1 MFSRFSRRGLCFLL
15 ALVTLC
21 MCLSPALTQPAEA
34 VAGID
39 DATLAVG
46 MLFLG
51 WAGVSFAT
59 NDAAIT
65 CTTNF
70 LNSSVAGLKA
80 ASEVAANF
88 VVDGSLK
95 LVQDVKD
102 AFSNVLPD
110 IKATF
115 RTPDGSTTGALAGSY
130 PVGVPIDFPF
140 DGSYVSVD
148 GNSSVFHFITDDRSV
163 NLHLEIS
170 KTSDGLSQASFVDSS
185 GRSYRSVLGTS
196 NMTFVYS
203 DLRCYIKDGNFCFDV
218 CYTHIKFP
226 GKFFHSNQV
235 NVIPNPTSGSFE
247 IQNIGIEGYPAYKRA
262 AKITGKEVTDL
273 AFPSNTSL
281 APTESPSPDEPTRDP
296 DQDKIN
302 KLSLAMLLAIIANLK
317 GSEADLLTPEEMIEE
332 LKKALNQSQ
341 IDPKPDPT
349 TDPSEATDPSELPEP
364 SEAPSG
370 PTTPPTTFD
379 DPPAFDDL
387 LLPGLRDF
395 FPFCIPFDLYAMMQ
409 ALCAEPVAPVFT
421 FATSFLGQVYTV
433 DIDLSAWESVAVMV
447 RYMFIAIYIV
457 SLAVATRKFI
467 KW

>member
-115 RTPDGSTTGALAGSY
+115 RTPNGSTTGALAGSY
-130 PVGVPIDFPF
+130 PVGVPIDVPF

-148 GNSSVFHFITDDRSV
+148 GNSSVFSFITDDRSV

-170 KTSDGLSQASFVDSS
+170 KTSDGLSQVHIVDSS
-185 GRSYRSVLGTS
+185 GRGYGGVIGTS
-196 NMTFVYS
+196 NMTFILIYVALS
-203 DLRCYIKDGNFCFDV
+203 RTVMFVLMF
-218 CYTHIKFP
+218 
-226 GKFFHSNQV
+226 
-235 NVIPNPTSGSFE
+235 
-247 IQNIGIEGYPAYKRA
+247 
-262 AKITGKEVTDL
+262 VTRT
-273 AFPSNTSL
+273 SNTLVNFFIVFYQTFYLILLLVLLKFKIL
-281 APTESPSPDEPTRDP
+281 A
-296 DQDKIN
+296 
-302 KLSLAMLLAIIANLK
+302 LK
-317 GSEADLLTPEEMIEE
+317 A
-332 LKKALNQSQ
+332 
-341 IDPKPDPT
+341 
-349 TDPSEATDPSELPEP
+349 
-364 SEAPSG
+364 
-370 PTTPPTTFD
+370 TPPTNVL
-379 DPPAFDDL
+379 PKSLVKRL
-387 LLPGLRDF
+387 LIWRSLPIL
-395 FPFCIPFDLYAMMQ
+395 
-409 ALCAEPVAPVFT
+409 V
-421 FATSFLGQVYTV
+421 
-433 DIDLSAWESVAVMV
+433 
-447 RYMFIAIYIV
+447 
-457 SLAVATRKFI
+457 
-467 KW
+467 

>member
-1 MFSRFSRRGLCFLL
+1 MISRFSRRGLCFFL

-21 MCLSPALTQPAEA
+21 MCLSPSLAQPAEA

-59 NDAAIT
+59 NDAAVT

-80 ASEVAANF
+80 ASEVAANY

-102 AFSNVLPD
+102 AFSSVLPD
-110 IKATF
+110 IHATF
-115 RTPDGSTTGALAGSY
+115 RTPEGSDSGALAGSY
-130 PVGVPIDFPF
+130 PVGVPVDIPF

-148 GNSSVFHFITDDRSV
+148 GDSSNFYVTTDDGV
-163 NLHLEIS
+163 FDLHLVIS
-170 KTSDGLSQASFVDSS
+170 TTSEGRSHAQLVDSS
-185 GRSYRSVLGTS
+185 GASFIGVIGTS
-196 NMTFVYS
+196 SMTYVYS
-203 DLRCYIKDGNFCFDV
+203 DLRCYIKEGNLCFEV
-218 CYTHIKFP
+218 CYTHSKYP
-226 GKFFHSNQV
+226 GKFFHQV
-235 NVIPNPTSGSFE
+235 LTNFLSNPTSATFK
-247 IQNIGIEGYPAYKRA
+247 IQNLGIESYPAYKRA

-273 AFPSNTSL
+273 AFPANTSI
-281 APTESPSPDEPTRDP
+281 APTESPSPDEPTKDP
-296 DQDKIN
+296 DQDNIN
-302 KLSLAMLLAIIANLK
+302 KLSLATLLLILKNLK
-317 GSEADLLTPEEMIEE
+317 GAEAGLLTPEEMIEE
-332 LKKALNQSQ
+332 LKKALGQSQ
-341 IDPKPDPT
+341 TDPNPDPT
-349 TDPSEATDPSELPEP
+349 TDPSEATEPSELPEP
-364 SEAPSG
+364 SEDPSS
-370 PTTPPTTFD
+370 PTTPPTT
-379 DPPAFDDL
+379 DPPAFDDM
-387 LLPGLRDF
+387 LLPGLRNF

-421 FATSFLGQVYTV
+421 FATSFLGQLYTV
-433 DIDLSAWESVAVMV
+433 DIDLSAWESVAVMI

>member
-59 NDAAIT
+59 NDAAVT

-130 PVGVPIDFPF
+130 PVGVPIDVPF

-148 GNSSVFHFITDDRSV
+148 GNSTVFHFIADDRSV

-170 KTSDGLSQASFVDSS
+170 KTSSGLSQVVIVDSS
-185 GRSYRSVLGTS
+185 GGTHGGVIGTS
-196 NMTFVYS
+196 NMTFIYS
-203 DLRCYIKDGNFCFDV
+203 DLRCYTKEGNIWFEV
-218 CYTHIKFP
+218 CYTHIKHP
-226 GKFFHSNQV
+226 GKFFHSV
-235 NVIPNPTSGSFE
+235 LPNVLSNPTSGSFK

-332 LKKALNQSQ
+332 LRKALNQSQ

-364 SEAPSG
+364 SEAPSS